1 MDEGNVKEIE
11 AKSILRKHKKI
22 DSWFISR
29 YGMNLYRGCL
39 HNCVYCDG
47 RSYYVNGEF
56 GKNIAVKINAI
67 EILRRE
73 LASLNH
79 KNGFIMIGGGVGDAY
94 QPAEEKYKLAKKALQ
109 LISEHSL
116 PVHILTKSTLIERDI
131 DIIKESNEKS
141 KAIVSFS
148 FSSVNKD
155 ISKIFEPNVASPEER
170 LNTLALFKKEGIST
184 GMFLL
189 PVIPF
194 ITDSPELIEEAVKMA
209 KETVDFIIFGGMT
222 LKEGKQKNY
231 FYNVLQERY
240 PWLIDKYE
248 KIYKGNKWGEATKEY
263 YDRINKIFNDVSKK
277 YKMPRR
283 IPPAVYKDMLNEKD
297 LVIVIL
303 EHIDYL
309 LRLDGKK
316 SPFGYAAYS
325 ISQLKKPLKKNML
338 REIKGVGKVTES
350 IIQEILETGSSSY
363 YEKLLRGEE

>member
-1 MDEGNVKEIE
+1 M
-11 AKSILRKHKKI
+11 
-22 DSWFISR
+22 
-29 YGMNLYRGCL
+29 
-39 HNCVYCDG
+39 
-47 RSYYVNGEF
+47 
-56 GKNIAVKINAI
+56 
-67 EILRRE
+67 
-73 LASLNH
+73 
-79 KNGFIMIGGGVGDAY
+79 
-94 QPAEEKYKLAKKALQ
+94 
-109 LISEHSL
+109 
-116 PVHILTKSTLIERDI
+116 HILTKSTLIERDI
-131 DIIKESNEKS
+131 DIIKEINEKS

-263 YDRINKIFNDVSKK
+263 YDRINKICD
-277 YKMPRR
+277 
-283 IPPAVYKDMLNEKD
+283 
-297 LVIVIL
+297 IL
-303 EHIDYL
+303 PTIN
-309 LRLDGKK
+309 GGA
-316 SPFGYAAYS
+316 S
-325 ISQLKKPLKKNML
+325 
-338 REIKGVGKVTES
+338 TEG
-350 IIQEILETGSSSY
+350 QEQAH
-363 YEKLLRGEE
+363 RNH